1 MSSLANLSCKHSTSI
16 STTASFVSAIQPAST
31 KPVVYLT
38 HDDLQKRTASLYTWF
53 VSCYIA
59 FLGVL
64 ALAYAFLGVSSRSI
78 LAAESRGCRTVFLGD
93 LGSGIL
99 LNVAGCMFLVQR
111 FLMFQKEKL
120 TDNLTVLKSPRQ
132 VASWLA
138 GLFFAFLCF
147 AHFAKSSC
155 GSPLFWR
162 VSFLFGLQLLQ
173 VFGMSV
179 ANFLYLFKICREFE
193 ISVALDEEGQTSK
206 KREDQFNG
214 SFALNLSKFSKSNK
228 DRLKYRRRARA
239 RPAEPCQIE
248 LETSIKDLDNLE
260 VVKQSPEQL
269 KTSRS
274 TLGGDPTK
282 RLSAQFRTI
291 DVNQTA
297 DN

>member
-16 STTASFVSAIQPAST
+16 STTASFVSTIQPAST

-53 VSCYIA
+53 VSGYIG
-59 FLGVL
+59 FLGTL
-64 ALAYAFLGVSSRSI
+64 AFVYAFLAVSSRTVLI
-78 LAAESRGCRTVFLGD
+78 GESGGCQTMFLGD
-93 LGSGIL
+93 VGSGLL
-99 LNVAGCMFLVQR
+99 LNVAGCIFLVQR

-138 GLFFAFLCF
+138 GLFFVFLCL
-147 AHFAKSSC
+147 AHFSKSSC
-155 GSPLFWR
+155 GAPLFWR
-162 VSFLFGLQLLQ
+162 ISLLFVLQLAQ
-173 VFGMSV
+173 VFGMSL

-260 VVKQSPEQL
+260 VIKQSPEQL
-269 KTSRS
+269 KGSRS
-274 TLGGDPTK
+274 AMGCDPTK